1 MSITSAVSPG
11 GLLRAELAA
20 RGWTVD
26 EFASMLGLSPAH
38 VIELLDNAREMSEDD
53 SERIGGVM
61 GSSPRLWLK
70 LQNRYQNWQQTVGKA
85 S

>member
-11 GLLRAELAA
+11 GLLQAELAA

-26 EFASMLGLSPAH
+26 EFASKLGVSTGHAT
-38 VIELLDNAREMSEDD
+38 ELLHDRRTLSEDD
-53 SERIGGVM
+53 SVRIGEVM
-61 GSSPRLWLK
+61 GSSPHLWLK
-70 LQNRYQNWQQTVGKA
+70 LQHRYQSWQEMVGQA

>member
-11 GLLRAELAA
+11 GLLQAELAA

-26 EFASMLGLSPAH
+26 EFASMLGLSSAH
-38 VIELLDNAREMSEDD
+38 VTELIDNECVMSEDD
-53 SERIGGVM
+53 SRRIGDVM
-61 GSSPRLWLK
+61 GSSPHLWLK
-70 LQNRYQNWQQTVGKA
+70 LQSRYENWQQMVGKA

>member
-11 GLLRAELAA
+11 GLLQAELAA
-20 RGWTVD
+20 RGWTVE

-38 VIELLDNAREMSEDD
+38 VTALIDNERVMSEDD
-53 SERIGGVM
+53 SRRIGDVM

-70 LQNRYQNWQQTVGKA
+70 LQDRYQTWQQTVDKA